1 MELLSF
7 NGLRR
12 FFLGCLGEDHLDDD
26 QVGRGFP
33 TLGFLHFG
41 HIQFLGKFN
50 TSIFVEIVN
59 QLHEIFK

>member
-41 HIQFLGKFN
+41 HIQFLGKFS
-50 TSIFVEIVN
+50 SIFVEIVN
-59 QLHEIFK
+59 QFHEIFLK